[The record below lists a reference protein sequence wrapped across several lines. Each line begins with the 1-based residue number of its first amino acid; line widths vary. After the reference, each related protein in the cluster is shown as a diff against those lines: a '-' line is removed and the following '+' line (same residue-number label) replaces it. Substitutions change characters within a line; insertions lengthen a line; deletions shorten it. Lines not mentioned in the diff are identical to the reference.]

1 MQVSNFEAKS
11 LAPRSID
18 HFNWSEFLG
27 QMTCKTEDSS
37 LVFLL
42 ISGSG
47 SNLYVLHMG
56 CNFN

>member
-1 MQVSNFEAKS
+1 MLASNFEAKS
-11 LAPRSID
+11 FAPRSVD
-18 HFNWSEFLG
+18 YFDWSEFLG

-37 LVFLL
+37 FVFFL

-47 SNLYVLHMG
+47 SDLYVLHVG